1 MTDRGPSRWSWLPGG
16 LSVLLFGAAL
26 AGQAVLHEPVVRERA
41 ASLLEELQRVD
52 AQQAG
57 QLLDRLGDDPQ
68 LTAAQRDAVAMALVR
83 RLRQMPPGRIDRTV
97 VDHLAE
103 WTPRAWRRHEES
115 ASLQV
120 PLFNVAAATRG
131 LINQWDWQ
139 AGAADIA
146 GTGGPPLDAVLDRV
160 AARPDAPYAR
170 GVRKA
175 LSGLSGARLDQ
186 VIALSRQR
194 PALSD
199 TLLPELWLARGA
211 WDELATWL
219 RTAPVPRAAPVLG
232 RAASDLSAEG
242 FLPLGEA
249 ALNHPEPGLRALAM
263 AYQTDAWM
271 SRPGWPQG
279 WSRRLWAHIDDR
291 DLAATAAL
299 QLARLDAPARWRAKP
314 ALAPPGALQS
324 PHLAR
329 IEALAGVSR
338 SGGAGGKRQR

>member
-1 MTDRGPSRWSWLPGG
+1 MSGQAPPGCKPGVTGYNWCQATWRDRLTDRGPSRWSWLPGG

-146 GTGGPPLDAVLDRV
+146 GTGGPRSTRCWIGWRLDRTRHMREV
-160 AARPDAPYAR
+160 
-170 GVRKA
+170 
-175 LSGLSGARLDQ
+175 S
-186 VIALSRQR
+186 
-194 PALSD
+194 
-199 TLLPELWLARGA
+199 
-211 WDELATWL
+211 
-219 RTAPVPRAAPVLG
+219 
-232 RAASDLSAEG
+232 
-242 FLPLGEA
+242 
-249 ALNHPEPGLRALAM
+249 
-263 AYQTDAWM
+263 
-271 SRPGWPQG
+271 
-279 WSRRLWAHIDDR
+279 
-291 DLAATAAL
+291 
-299 QLARLDAPARWRAKP
+299 AKP
-314 ALAPPGALQS
+314 CPG
-324 PHLAR
+324 
-329 IEALAGVSR
+329 
-338 SGGAGGKRQR
+338 